1 MTNCIEVDYYRV
13 MPICVNMGQAVGI
26 AAALCVKEN
35 VLPRNLEVKKIQQ
48 ILIDQS
54 SRPM

>member
-26 AAALCVKEN
+26 AAAFCVKEN
-35 VLPRNLEVKKIQQ
+35 VLPINLEVKKIQQ
-48 ILIDQS
+48 ILIDQG